1 MRSAKLG
8 LVVLAVA
15 AFTLVTSP
23 ARVQSSNRFSSR
35 TCEESTDIVNNSC
48 TGEAILVQAETC
60 TSLVIT
66 QDQAGGFHL
75 QIHQETH
82 GTGVG
87 ITSGNEYVI
96 NDVANQEL
104 NTKSLQLEENV
115 VEDSLLISQGPAPNE
130 IVRLSTHFTVNANGD
145 ITVFRTSF
153 EIECKG

>member
-1 MRSAKLG
+1 MRFAKLG

-15 AFTLVTSP
+15 ALTPVAP
-23 ARVQSSNRFSSR
+23 ARAQASNTTCQQFS
-35 TCEESTDIVNNSC
+35 DVIINSC
-48 TGEAILVQAETC
+48 TSEAIFVQAETC
-60 TSLVIT
+60 TSFVLT

-75 QIHQETH
+75 RIHQETH

-96 NDVANQEL
+96 NEVANQEL

-115 VEDSLLISQGPAPNE
+115 VEDSLLISKGSLPNE
-130 IVRLSTHFTVNANGD
+130 IVKLTTHLTVNANGD
-145 ITVFRTSF
+145 VTVFRTSF